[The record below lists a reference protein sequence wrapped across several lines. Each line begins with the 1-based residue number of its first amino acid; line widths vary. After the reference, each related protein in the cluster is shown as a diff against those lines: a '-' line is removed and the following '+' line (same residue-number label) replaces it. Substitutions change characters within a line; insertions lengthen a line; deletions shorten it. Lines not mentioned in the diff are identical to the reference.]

1 MWFQEAR
8 PSPERLDAQI
18 RHLVHSRDT
27 ATQNILEQNKALLE
41 QIKAVVDGLKEN
53 KLVMEEIKV
62 CCVVWSA
69 LLISLILRSF
79 DIALLLL
86 VLLGFW
92 TSSVL
97 FVFRVWWRTVETD
110 WGYLRLLDPAVQT
123 VITNV
128 HRVGSFLSS
137 LCVSEILAVLSHSGQ
152 GID

>member
-62 CCVVWSA
+62 WCVVWSA
-69 LLISLILRSF
+69 LLIILILRSF
-79 DIALLLL
+79 DIGLLLL
-86 VLLGFW
+86 VSLGFW

-97 FVFRVWWRTVETD
+97 LVFRVWQELLYPPEDGNRFGLQFGT
-110 WGYLRLLDPAVQT
+110 LRWWTQQY
-123 VITNV
+123 
-128 HRVGSFLSS
+128 R
-137 LCVSEILAVLSHSGQ
+137 Q
-152 GID
+152 